1 MCSTCAKRGW
11 RDVRAPVRQTGNAL
25 GTGEQWLLPPLH
37 SSSGAWLKP
46 CPWFL
51 GDMVRLAPR
60 PHRSFR
66 RPLRRRLF
74 HASAHAPAAAGRAPV
89 DAPSSCTRPLFSPHP
104 LDPTR
109 CHPHRRRRRSPPFAR
124 RHGYCTAVVL
134 CGRDVCAVRVYIGG
148 QHLRKS
154 TPFLERRILQ
164 VGVFGGSGEHI
175 PSRGRA
181 DRCARPVRVWCESF
195 KCSFSSLFL
204 ISVRGGPTPAA
215 AWNMTP
221 ESGALFG
228 GSLRSSN
235 HTLQWGM
242 LHTAA
247 ERETATE
254 GDRGGEGCWGG

>member
-1 MCSTCAKRGW
+1 M
-11 RDVRAPVRQTGNAL
+11 PV
-25 GTGEQWLLPPLH
+25 
-37 SSSGAWLKP
+37 
-46 CPWFL
+46 
-51 GDMVRLAPR
+51 GDRVRLAPR

-109 CHPHRRRRRSPPFAR
+109 RHPHRRRRRSPPFAR

-148 QHLRKS
+148 KHLRKS
-154 TPFLERRILQ
+154 TPFLERSRILQ
-164 VGVFGGSGEHI
+164 VGVFGGSGEHTVY
-175 PSRGRA
+175 RGRA
-181 DRCARPVRVWCESF
+181 AARPVRVWCESF

-235 HTLQWGM
+235 HDVGQYSSVS
-242 LHTAA
+242 
-247 ERETATE
+247 
-254 GDRGGEGCWGG
+254 